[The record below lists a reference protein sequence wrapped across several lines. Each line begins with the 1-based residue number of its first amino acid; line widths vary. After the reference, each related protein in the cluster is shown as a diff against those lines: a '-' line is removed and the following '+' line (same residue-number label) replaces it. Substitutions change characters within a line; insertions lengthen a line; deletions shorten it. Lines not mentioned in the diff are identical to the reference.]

1 MPAIIQESCK
11 ECKQNKGLAPACQKC
26 RVLFKQIP
34 LADNPF
40 STYPYKYTVT
50 ETQPANA
57 RDQAI
62 WGLVQMGLSAEAAR
76 LYGDIVVQKTS
87 RKCRRSEGGFADTN
101 TELWGTSPYL
111 GLGDGVILN
120 TPVSNE
126 LLRGFDSSLRGSK
139 SRAFI
144 NDISPIPY
152 TWEKQTQPLAAATNS
167 FIAGLSS
174 RQTPAYSETI

>member
-1 MPAIIQESCK
+1 MPAHIQELCK
-11 ECKQNKGLAPACQKC
+11 DCKQNKGLAPACQKC
-26 RVLFKQIP
+26 RVLFNQIP

-40 STYPYKYTVT
+40 STYNYKYIAT
-50 ETQPANA
+50 ETQPTDA
-57 RDQAI
+57 RNQAI
-62 WGLVQMGLSAEAAR
+62 WGLMQMGLSTEAAR

-87 RKCRRSEGGFADTN
+87 RNCRRSEGGFADTN

-111 GLGDGVILN
+111 GSGDGVIFN
-120 TPVSNE
+120 TKTSNK

-152 TWEKQTQPLAAATNS
+152 TWENQTQPLAAATTS
-167 FIAGLSS
+167 FIAGMNS
-174 RQTPAYSETI
+174 RQIPAYSEVA